1 MRPFEELLQES
12 VNAHGHLCAGQVI
25 GVRMS
30 MLGCKLLGIDD
41 PKSPEWRKN
50 IIVFIEIDR
59 CMTDAIQSVT
69 GCQLGKRTMKF
80 KDFGIAAATF
90 MNLKTNEAYRI
101 LSTDASRD
109 LAYAYA
115 GENVTDK
122 KEAQLKGY
130 QVMPDDLLF
139 ETTKVDVKLAP
150 WHMPGP
156 PARKAVCAQCGQ
168 QVSDGRETEQDG
180 QVLCRICGG
189 EAYFSLLN

>member
-1 MRPFEELLQES
+1 MRSFEDLLQES

-25 GVRMS
+25 GVRMA

-41 PKSPEWRKN
+41 PKAPEWRKN

-130 QVMPDDLLF
+130 QIMPDDLLF

-168 QVSDGRETEQDG
+168 HISDGRETEQDG

-189 EAYFSLLN
+189 EAYFSLLD